1 VSHAAALDTA
11 TYQELHSHLLR
22 EDGQEDLCFALWHP
36 SSAPN
41 RTTALLSKPILPLE
55 GERHVHGN
63 ASFESSYLHRAA
75 VLAGEQD
82 AGLALLHSHPGG
94 RGWQGMSAD
103 DIAAEH
109 DHTPKALALTGRP
122 LLGLTIA
129 GDGALS
135 ARLWQRTAPRT
146 YAREDCEVVRVSGD
160 ELRLTFNS
168 QLLPPPAEP
177 GESQQRTVSAWG
189 RGLQADLARMRVAI
203 VGAGSVGTIVA
214 EVLART
220 GIGELVL
227 IDFDSVETV
236 NLDRLLF
243 ATPRDVQLARSK
255 VEVLAH
261 ALTRSATNPSF
272 KVHALEAS
280 VVEPAGFRAVA
291 GCDLAF
297 SCVDRPWAR
306 HALNYLASA
315 HLIPLVDGG
324 IAVAAKNERLRHA
337 QWRAHMV
344 APGRRCLRCLGQ
356 YDLGLVDLERRGDL
370 ENPTYIAGLP
380 EDHVLRARENVIAFS
395 SAVASMEV
403 LQFLTAMIAP
413 SGLANP
419 GAQTYQFV
427 RARLESAIS
436 GCDPD
441 CPFDTTLRAQGD
453 DARFDVTGTHE
464 AAERERAARAKRQ
477 RRPATRLHRWLDR
490 HGPTARG

>member
-1 VSHAAALDTA
+1 MSHAAALDTA
-11 TYQELHSHLLR
+11 TYQELHNHLLR
-22 EDGQEDLCFALWHP
+22 DDGQEDLCFALWHP
-36 SSAPN
+36 SSAPD
-41 RTTALLSKPILPLE
+41 RTTALLSQPVLPLE

-63 ASFESSYLHRAA
+63 AAFESSYLHRAA
-75 VLAGEQD
+75 ALAGEQG

-94 RGWQGMSAD
+94 QGWQGMSPD
-103 DIAAEH
+103 DVAAEH
-109 DHTPKALALTGRP
+109 DHTAKALALTGRP
-122 LLGLTIA
+122 LLGLTLA

-135 ARLWQRTAPRT
+135 ARLWERTGPRT
-146 YAREDCEVVRVSGD
+146 YERNDCEVVRVSGD
-160 ELRLTFNS
+160 QLRLTYNP
-168 QLLPPPAEP
+168 LLRPAP
-177 GESQQRTVSAWG
+177 ARADESQQRTVSAWG
-189 RGLQADLARMRVAI
+189 RTLQADLTRMRVAI
-203 VGAGSVGTIVA
+203 VGAGSVGSIVA

-255 VEVLAH
+255 VEVLAR
-261 ALTRSATNPSF
+261 ALTRSATNPDF
-272 KVHALEAS
+272 KVQALEVS

-306 HALNYLASA
+306 HVLNYLASA

-324 IAVAAKNERLRHA
+324 IAVEAKNERLRHA
-337 QWRAHMV
+337 QWKAHMV

-380 EDHVLRARENVIAFS
+380 ENHVLRARENVIAFS
-395 SAVASMEV
+395 TAVASLEV

-413 SGLANP
+413 SGLGNP

-441 CPFDTTLRAQGD
+441 CPFDTTLRAVGD
-453 DARFDVTGTHE
+453 DARFEVTGTHE
-464 AAERERAARAKRQ
+464 AAERERAARRSRQ
-477 RRPATRLHRWLDR
+477 RVFGTRVRRWLDQR
-490 HGPTARG
+490 RNND